1 MTQDTTIRSQGT
13 TTAPEPS
20 YLTTEIPGYTNTAEA
35 HADDLKSNFIKMRE
49 AFREEMSRSLNEIQ
63 EITTKQVKGMS
74 KTAKQFN
81 T

>member
-35 HADDLKSNFIKMRE
+35 HADDLKSNFIKMMQAFKEDINTFFKETQDNTFKQIE
-49 AFREEMSRSLNEIQ
+49 ALKEEARS
-63 EITTKQVKGMS
+63 
-74 KTAKQFN
+74 
-81 T
+81 

>member
-35 HADDLKSNFIKMRE
+35 HADDLKSNFIKMIDDIK
-49 AFREEMSRSLNEIQ
+49 EEME
-63 EITTKQVKGMS
+63 K
-74 KTAKQFN
+74 FP
-81 T
+81 